1 MSTLKGTK
9 IIEIAGIGPAPF
21 AGMLLADMG
30 AEVILVDRKQNYGK
44 GSKFEVSGRG
54 KKSIAVDL
62 KSDKGIELVL
72 KLIESADALI
82 EGFRPGVMER
92 LGLGPELCLQKN
104 ENLIYGRM
112 TGWGQTGPLA
122 NAAGHDINYISLAG
136 ALGSTGR
143 KGEPPAPPLNLIGD
157 FGGGGMLLALG
168 ICAALVNVKNGG
180 KGQVIDAAMTEGT
193 AQLMSM
199 IYGMKASG
207 FWTDQQ
213 QSNLLDGA
221 THFYDSYECKDGKF
235 VSLGSIEPQFYSILL
250 DKMELDS
257 NEFSEQ
263 MNREKWNEY
272 KAKFKKV
279 FLSKTRDEWCEIM
292 EGTDICFA
300 PVLSM
305 DEAINHPHNKE
316 RNAFSTIDEVI
327 QPSPAPLFS
336 ETPSRIKHL
345 QNPIGEDTK
354 EILDSIGWTE
364 QIDDLISS
372 NVIGGD

>member
-62 KSDKGIELVL
+62 KSEKGIELVL

-143 KGEPPAPPLNLIGD
+143 NGEPPAPPLNLIGD

-168 ICAALVNVKNGG
+168 ICAALVNVKSGG

-250 DKMELDS
+250 DKMGLDS

-263 MNREKWNEY
+263 MNKEKWNEY

-316 RNAFSTIDEVI
+316 RNSFSTIDEVT

-336 ETPSRIKHL
+336 ETPSKIKHL

>member
-1 MSTLKGTK
+1 MSALKGTK

-62 KSDKGIELVL
+62 KSEKGIELVL

-92 LGLGPELCLQKN
+92 LGLGPELCMQKN
-104 ENLIYGRM
+104 KNLIYGRM

-143 KGEPPAPPLNLIGD
+143 NGEPPAPPLNLIGD

-250 DKMELDS
+250 DKMELDK

-263 MNREKWNEY
+263 MNKEKWNEY

-279 FLSKTRDEWCEIM
+279 FRSKTRDEWCEIM

-316 RNAFSTIDEVI
+316 RNSFSTIDEVT

-336 ETPSRIKHL
+336 ETPSKIKHL
-345 QNPIGEDTK
+345 QNPIGRDTK

>member
-62 KSDKGIELVL
+62 KSEKGIELVL
-72 KLIESADALI
+72 KLVESADALI

-92 LGLGPELCLQKN
+92 LGLGPEICLQKN
-104 ENLIYGRM
+104 ENLIFGRM

-143 KGEPPAPPLNLIGD
+143 NWEPPAPPLNLIGD

-336 ETPSRIKHL
+336 ETPSKIKHL

>member
-1 MSTLKGTK
+1 MSALKGTK

-62 KSDKGIELVL
+62 KSEKGIELVL

-104 ENLIYGRM
+104 EILIYGRM

-143 KGEPPAPPLNLIGD
+143 NGEPPAPPLNLIGD

-250 DKMELDS
+250 DKMELDK

-263 MNREKWNEY
+263 MNKEKWNEY
-272 KAKFKKV
+272 KAEFKKV
-279 FLSKTRDEWCEIM
+279 FLSKTRDEWCGIM

-316 RNAFSTIDEVI
+316 RNSFSTIDEVT

-336 ETPSRIKHL
+336 ETPSKIKHL
-345 QNPIGEDTK
+345 QNPIGRDTK

>member
-62 KSDKGIELVL
+62 KSEKGIELVL

-104 ENLIYGRM
+104 KNLIYGRM

-122 NAAGHDINYISLAG
+122 NAAGHDIKYISLAG
-136 ALGSTGR
+136 ALGSIGR
-143 KGEPPAPPLNLIGD
+143 NGEPPAPPLNLIGD

-316 RNAFSTIDEVI
+316 RNSFSTIDEVT

-336 ETPSRIKHL
+336 ETPSKIKHL

>member
-1 MSTLKGTK
+1 MSALKGTK

-62 KSDKGIELVL
+62 KSEKGIELVL

-92 LGLGPELCLQKN
+92 LGLGPELCMQKN
-104 ENLIYGRM
+104 KNLIYGRM

-143 KGEPPAPPLNLIGD
+143 NGEPPAPPLNLIGD

-250 DKMELDS
+250 DKMELDK

-263 MNREKWNEY
+263 MNKEKWNEY
-272 KAKFKKV
+272 KAKFKEV

-316 RNAFSTIDEVI
+316 RNSFSTIDEVT

-336 ETPSRIKHL
+336 ETPSKIKHL

-354 EILDSIGWTE
+354 EILNSIGWTE

>member
-1 MSTLKGTK
+1 MSALKGTK

-62 KSDKGIELVL
+62 KSEKGIELVL

-104 ENLIYGRM
+104 EILIYGRM

-143 KGEPPAPPLNLIGD
+143 NGEPPAPPLNLIGD

-263 MNREKWNEY
+263 MNKEKWNEY
-272 KAKFKKV
+272 KAEFKKV
-279 FLSKTRDEWCEIM
+279 FLSKTRDEWCGIM

-316 RNAFSTIDEVI
+316 RNSFSTIDEVT

-336 ETPSRIKHL
+336 ETPSKIKHL
-345 QNPIGEDTK
+345 QNPIGRDTK

>member
-1 MSTLKGTK
+1 MSKRDFYEVLGVSKSASSDEIKKSYRKLAMKYHPDRNPGDKAAETK
-9 IIEIAGIGPAPF
+9 FKEATEAYQVLSDSNKKSSYNQFGHAAFENG
-21 AGMLLADMG
+21 GG
-30 AEVILVDRKQNYGK
+30 GK
-44 GSKFEVSGRG
+44 GGFGNFDFSNHFSDIFE
-54 KKSIAVDL
+54 D
-62 KSDKGIELVL
+62 
-72 KLIESADALI
+72 
-82 EGFRPGVMER
+82 FF
-92 LGLGPELCLQKN
+92 
-104 ENLIYGRM
+104 
-112 TGWGQTGPLA
+112 
-122 NAAGHDINYISLAG
+122 
-136 ALGSTGR
+136 
-143 KGEPPAPPLNLIGD
+143 GD

-263 MNREKWNEY
+263 MNKEKWNEY
-272 KAKFKKV
+272 KVKFKKV

-316 RNAFSTIDEVI
+316 RNSFSTIDEVT

-336 ETPSRIKHL
+336 ETPSKIKHL

>member
-1 MSTLKGTK
+1 MSALKGTK

-62 KSDKGIELVL
+62 KSEKGIELVL

-92 LGLGPELCLQKN
+92 LGLGPELCMQKN
-104 ENLIYGRM
+104 KNLIYGRM

-143 KGEPPAPPLNLIGD
+143 NGEPPAPPLNLIGD

-250 DKMELDS
+250 DKMELDK

-263 MNREKWNEY
+263 MNKEKWNEY

-279 FLSKTRDEWCEIM
+279 FLSKTRDEWCGIM

-316 RNAFSTIDEVI
+316 RNSFSTIDEVT

-336 ETPSRIKHL
+336 ETPSKIKHL
-345 QNPIGEDTK
+345 QNPIGRDTK

>member
-1 MSTLKGTK
+1 MSALKGTK

-62 KSDKGIELVL
+62 KSEKGIELVL
-72 KLIESADALI
+72 KLVESADALI

-92 LGLGPELCLQKN
+92 LGLGPELCMQKN
-104 ENLIYGRM
+104 KNLIYGRM

-143 KGEPPAPPLNLIGD
+143 NGEPPAPPLNLIGD

-263 MNREKWNEY
+263 MNKEKWNEY
-272 KAKFKKV
+272 KAEFKKV
-279 FLSKTRDEWCEIM
+279 FLSKTRDEWCGIM

-316 RNAFSTIDEVI
+316 RNSFSTIDEVT

-336 ETPSRIKHL
+336 ETPSKIKHL
-345 QNPIGEDTK
+345 QNPIGRDTK

>member
-62 KSDKGIELVL
+62 KSEKGIELVL

-143 KGEPPAPPLNLIGD
+143 SGEPPAPPLNLIGD

-263 MNREKWNEY
+263 MNKEKWNEY
-272 KAKFKKV
+272 KVKFKKV

-316 RNAFSTIDEVI
+316 RNSFSTIDEVT

-336 ETPSRIKHL
+336 ETPSKIKHL

>member
-1 MSTLKGTK
+1 
-9 IIEIAGIGPAPF
+9 
-21 AGMLLADMG
+21 
-30 AEVILVDRKQNYGK
+30 
-44 GSKFEVSGRG
+44 
-54 KKSIAVDL
+54 
-62 KSDKGIELVL
+62 
-72 KLIESADALI
+72 
-82 EGFRPGVMER
+82 
-92 LGLGPELCLQKN
+92 
-104 ENLIYGRM
+104 M

-143 KGEPPAPPLNLIGD
+143 SGEPPAPPLNLIGD

-263 MNREKWNEY
+263 MNKEKWNEY

-316 RNAFSTIDEVI
+316 RNSFSTIDEVT

-336 ETPSRIKHL
+336 ETPSKIKHL

>member
-62 KSDKGIELVL
+62 KSEKGIELVL

-143 KGEPPAPPLNLIGD
+143 SGEPPAPPLNLIGD

-250 DKMELDS
+250 DKMGLDS

-263 MNREKWNEY
+263 MNKEKWNEY

-316 RNAFSTIDEVI
+316 RNSFSTIDEVT

-336 ETPSRIKHL
+336 ETPSKIKHL

-364 QIDDLISS
+364 QLDDLISS

>member
-1 MSTLKGTK
+1 MSALKGTK

-62 KSDKGIELVL
+62 KSEKGIELVL
-72 KLIESADALI
+72 KLVESADALI

-104 ENLIYGRM
+104 EILIYGRM

-143 KGEPPAPPLNLIGD
+143 NGEPPAPPLNLIGD

-263 MNREKWNEY
+263 MNKEKWNEY
-272 KAKFKKV
+272 KAEFKKV
-279 FLSKTRDEWCEIM
+279 FLSKTRDEWCGIM

-316 RNAFSTIDEVI
+316 RNSFSTIDEVT

-336 ETPSRIKHL
+336 ETPSKIKHL
-345 QNPIGEDTK
+345 QNPIGRDTK

>member
-9 IIEIAGIGPAPF
+9 IIEIAGIGPVPF
-21 AGMLLADMG
+21 AGVLLADMG

-62 KSDKGIELVL
+62 KSEKGIELVL
-72 KLIESADALI
+72 KLVESADALI

-92 LGLGPELCLQKN
+92 LGLGPELCVQKN

-143 KGEPPAPPLNLIGD
+143 NGEPPAPPLNLIGD

-250 DKMELDS
+250 DKMKLDS

-263 MNREKWNEY
+263 MNKEKWNEY
-272 KAKFKKV
+272 KAKFTKV

-316 RNAFSTIDEVI
+316 RNSFSTIDEVT

-336 ETPSRIKHL
+336 ETPSKIKHL
-345 QNPIGEDTK
+345 QNPIGRDTK

>member
-62 KSDKGIELVL
+62 KSEKGIELVL

-143 KGEPPAPPLNLIGD
+143 SGEPPAPPLNLIGD

-250 DKMELDS
+250 DKMGLDS

-263 MNREKWNEY
+263 MNKEKWNEY

-316 RNAFSTIDEVI
+316 RNSFSTIDEVT

-336 ETPSRIKHL
+336 ETPSKIKHL

>member
-44 GSKFEVSGRG
+44 GSKYEVSGRG

-62 KSDKGIELVL
+62 KSEKGIELVL

-180 KGQVIDAAMTEGT
+180 RGQVIDAAMTEGT

-263 MNREKWNEY
+263 MNKEKWNEY

-316 RNAFSTIDEVI
+316 RNSFSTIDKVT

-336 ETPSRIKHL
+336 ETPSKIKHL

>member
-1 MSTLKGTK
+1 MSALKGTK

-62 KSDKGIELVL
+62 KSEKGIELVL

-143 KGEPPAPPLNLIGD
+143 NGEPPAPPLNLIGD

-250 DKMELDS
+250 DKMELDK

-263 MNREKWNEY
+263 MNKEKWNEY
-272 KAKFKKV
+272 KAKFTKV
-279 FLSKTRDEWCEIM
+279 FLSKTRDEWCGIM

-316 RNAFSTIDEVI
+316 RNSFSTIDEVT

-336 ETPSRIKHL
+336 ETPSKIKHL
-345 QNPIGEDTK
+345 QNPIGRDTK